1 MSESTGRL
9 LPSGEDVKFSEIETG
24 LARQWF
30 DEGRCAPLA
39 LTATIV
45 VVGPLNRLTE
55 AAEALEGLTD
65 IGVRAILISYGEN
78 PAPPV
83 RVTRHAVALEGLR
96 HQYLNNAVGALRL
109 SSLPTLVWWR
119 GGAAAESLDGLA
131 DLADRLVLDAED
143 PREVWR
149 RVGALA
155 ERIAV
160 SDLRWTRLTRW
171 RALMAHF
178 FDIPEVRAAA
188 PGFHRLQVEGSDVHC
203 ARLFAGWLA
212 SSLKWNRPLD
222 IDVRAKSGAP
232 AIERVELGGDD
243 EALTLRVASSRTC
256 VEAAAKVQGHGGA
269 SRIVSLGEQG
279 LAALVGEEL
288 RIRSRDLAFE
298 RAVAAAE
305 GVV

>member
-1 MSESTGRL
+1 